1 MGRTASAHR
10 LTAETEVSCSIDL
23 DGKGISRIDTGIG
36 FLDHMLTLF
45 SKHGLFDLTIQA
57 KGDLYV
63 DCHHTVED
71 VGIVLGGVI
80 KDALGDK
87 YGITRYGSCLLPM
100 DETLVQTA
108 LDLSGRPYLVY
119 HADFDKERIG
129 ELDTEMIH
137 EFFYAITYTCGM
149 NLNIRV
155 LDGENSHHM
164 AEAMFKSFGRAL
176 RMAVTV
182 DPRVEGVPSTKGSLS

>member
-1 MGRTASAHR
+1 MARTAKAHR
-10 LTAETEVSCSIDL
+10 TTAETDILCSIDL
-23 DGKGISRIDTGIG
+23 DGRGSSQIETGIG

-45 SKHGLFDLTIQA
+45 AKHGLFDLTVKA
-57 KGDLYV
+57 VGDLEV

-71 VGIVLGGVI
+71 IGIVLGGVI
-80 KDALGDK
+80 KEALGEK
-87 YGITRYGSCLLPM
+87 EGITRYGSCLLPM

-119 HADFDKERIG
+119 HAQFPMDRVG
-129 ELDTEMIH
+129 SLDTEMIH
-137 EFFYAITYTCGM
+137 EFFYAVTYSCGM

-155 LDGENSHHM
+155 LDGENTHHI
-164 AEAMFKSFGRAL
+164 AEAMFKSFARAL
-176 RMAVTV
+176 RMAVAV

>member
-1 MGRTASAHR
+1 MGRMAKAHR
-10 LTAETEVSCSIDL
+10 KTAETDIFCSIDL
-23 DGKGISRIDTGIG
+23 DGKGTSQIDTGIG

-45 SKHGLFDLTIQA
+45 SKHGLFDLTVQA
-57 KGDLYV
+57 KGDLHV

-71 VGIVLGGVI
+71 IGIVLGGVI
-80 KDALGDK
+80 RDALGDK
-87 YGITRYGSCLLPM
+87 KGITRYGSCLIPM

-155 LDGENSHHM
+155 LDGDNSHHI

-176 RMAVTV
+176 RAAVSA
-182 DPRVEGVPSTKGSLS
+182 DPRVEGVPSTKGSL

>member
-1 MGRTASAHR
+1 MSRTADAHR
-10 LTAETEVSCSIDL
+10 KTAETDIFCRIDL
-23 DGKGISRIDTGIG
+23 DGKGNAVIDTGIG

-45 SKHGLFDLTIQA
+45 SKHGLFDLTVEA
-57 KGDLYV
+57 KGDLEV

-71 VGIVLGGVI
+71 IGIVLGGVI
-80 KDALGDK
+80 KEALGDK
-87 YGITRYGSCLLPM
+87 SGITRYGSCLLPM

-119 HADFDKERIG
+119 HADFSKEKIG
-129 ELDTEMIH
+129 TLDTEMIH

-155 LDGENSHHM
+155 IDGENSHHI

-176 RMAVTV
+176 RTAVTV

>member
-1 MGRTASAHR
+1 MSRTADAHR
-10 LTAETEVSCSIDL
+10 KTAETDIFCRIDL
-23 DGKGISRIDTGIG
+23 DGKGNAVIDTGIG

-45 SKHGLFDLTIQA
+45 SKHGLFDLTVEA
-57 KGDLYV
+57 KGDLEV

-71 VGIVLGGVI
+71 IGIVLGGVI
-80 KDALGDK
+80 KEALGDK
-87 YGITRYGSCLLPM
+87 SGITRYGSCLLPM

-119 HADFDKERIG
+119 HADFSKEKIG
-129 ELDTEMIH
+129 TLDTEMIH

-155 LDGENSHHM
+155 IDGENSHHI
-164 AEAMFKSFGRAL
+164 AEAMFKSFARAL
-176 RMAVTV
+176 REAVAI
-182 DPRVEGVPSTKGSLS
+182 DPRVEGVPSTKGSLT